1 LHRPVLR
8 YFQHILVLNGPH
20 MTRRLLAGA
29 LAAAGLAVALP
40 ATADA
45 RLEEIGKLERGVQ
58 GSCPRQCLAIP
69 RTTGYQAKIGPNRG
83 AYLVPR
89 DGRIVA
95 WTLSLGKP
103 GPNQTKFFNERLGG
117 EAQAA
122 LAILQPGEK
131 LTHSVVAKSPLEKLT
146 PWFGMY
152 VQFPLEETIPV
163 KKGQLLALSV
173 PTWAPALQVNLG
185 ADTSWRSSRERG
197 KCNDTADQ
205 SALVGSRE
213 SAQFFC
219 LYRTARLTYSA
230 TLVSTP

>member
-1 LHRPVLR
+1 V
-8 YFQHILVLNGPH
+8 FNGVN

-29 LAAAGLAVALP
+29 LAAVGLAVALP

-58 GSCPRQCLAIP
+58 GSCPRTCLAIP

-83 AYLVPR
+83 TYTIPR

-95 WTLSLGKP
+95 WTVSLGKP

-117 EAQAA
+117 ESQAA
-122 LAILQPGEK
+122 LAILQPGAK
-131 LTHSVVAKSPLEKLT
+131 LNSTVVAKSPMQKLQ

-152 VQFPLEETIPV
+152 VQFPLEQSIEV
-163 KKGQLLALSV
+163 KKGQVLALSV

-185 ADTSWRSSRERG
+185 GDTSWRSSRPKG
-197 KCNDTADQ
+197 SCNDTAEQ
-205 SALVGSRE
+205 SALVGDND
-213 SAQFFC
+213 SAQFYC

>member
-1 LHRPVLR
+1 
-8 YFQHILVLNGPH
+8 
-20 MTRRLLAGA
+20 MKRRLLAGA

-58 GSCPRQCLAIP
+58 GSCPRTCLAIP

-83 AYLVPR
+83 TYTIPR

-95 WTLSLGKP
+95 WTVSLGKP

-117 EAQAA
+117 ESQAA
-122 LAILQPGEK
+122 LAILEPGKK
-131 LTHSVVAKSPLEKLT
+131 LNASVVAKSPMQKLQ

-152 VQFPLEETIPV
+152 VQFPLEETIAV
-163 KKGQLLALSV
+163 KKGQVLALSV

-185 ADTSWRSSRERG
+185 GDTSWRSSRPRG
-197 KCNDTADQ
+197 KCNDTAEQ
-205 SALVGSRE
+205 SALVGDTD
-213 SAQFFC
+213 SAQFYC

>member
-1 LHRPVLR
+1 
-8 YFQHILVLNGPH
+8 VLNGVN

-29 LAAAGLAVALP
+29 LVAAGLAVALP

-58 GSCPRQCLAIP
+58 GSCPRTCLAIP

-83 AYLVPR
+83 TYTIPR

-95 WTLSLGKP
+95 WTVSLGKP
-103 GPNQTKFFNERLGG
+103 GPNQTKFFNDRLGG
-117 EAQAA
+117 ESQAA
-122 LAILQPGEK
+122 LAILQPGMK
-131 LTHSVVAKSPLEKLT
+131 LNSTVVAKSPMQKLQ

-152 VQFPLEETIPV
+152 VQFPLEQSIEV
-163 KKGQLLALSV
+163 KKGQVLALSV

-185 ADTSWRSSRERG
+185 GDTSWRSSRPKG
-197 KCNDTADQ
+197 SCNDTAEQ
-205 SALVGSRE
+205 SALVGDND
-213 SAQFFC
+213 SAQFYC

>member
-1 LHRPVLR
+1 LQRQECR
-8 YFQHILVLNGPH
+8 YFRRVLVLDAAD

-29 LAAAGLAVALP
+29 LAAAGLAVTLP
-40 ATADA
+40 ATAEA

-58 GSCPRQCLAIP
+58 GSCPSTCLAIP

-83 AYLVPR
+83 TYTVPR

-95 WTLSLGKP
+95 WTLSLGNP

-122 LAILQPGEK
+122 LVVLEK
-131 LTHSVVAKSPLEKLT
+131 GRRLNHTVVAKAPLQRLE

-152 VQFPLEETIPV
+152 VQFPLEETIEV
-163 KKGQLLALSV
+163 EKGQVLGLTV

-185 ADTSWRSSRERG
+185 GDTSWRSSRGRDE
-197 KCNDTADQ
+197 CNDTADQ
-205 SALVGSRE
+205 SALVGSRRT
-213 SAQFFC
+213 AQFYC

>member
-1 LHRPVLR
+1 LHDGRQR
-8 YFQHILVLNGPH
+8 YFRPSLVFNCLT

-29 LAAAGLAVALP
+29 LAAAGLAIAIP
-40 ATADA
+40 ATAEA
-45 RLEEIGKLERGVQ
+45 RLEEIGKLERGVA
-58 GSCPRQCLAIP
+58 GSCPRTCLAIP

-83 AYLVPR
+83 TYVVPR

-122 LAILQPGEK
+122 LAVLQPGSK
-131 LTHSVVAKSPLEKLT
+131 LTHRVVAKSPLQNLT
-146 PWFGMY
+146 EWFGMY

-185 ADTSWRSSRERG
+185 GDTSWRSSRERG
-197 KCNDTADQ
+197 SCNDTADQ
-205 SALVGSRE
+205 SALVGDRE
-213 SAQFFC
+213 SAQFYC

>member
-1 LHRPVLR
+1 
-8 YFQHILVLNGPH
+8 
-20 MTRRLLAGA
+20 M
-29 LAAAGLAVALP
+29 GLAVALP

-58 GSCPRQCLAIP
+58 GSCPRTCLAIP

-83 AYLVPR
+83 TYTIPR

-95 WTLSLGKP
+95 WTVSLGKP
-103 GPNQTKFFNERLGG
+103 GPNQTKFFNDRLGG
-117 EAQAA
+117 ESQAA
-122 LAILQPGEK
+122 LAILEPGAK
-131 LTHSVVAKSPLEKLT
+131 LNHTVVAKSPMQKLQ

-152 VQFPLEETIPV
+152 VQFPLERTIAV
-163 KKGQLLALSV
+163 KKGQVLALSV

-185 ADTSWRSSRERG
+185 GDTSWRSSRPKG
-197 KCNDTADQ
+197 SCNDTAKQ
-205 SALVGSRE
+205 SALVGNND
-213 SAQFFC
+213 SAQFYC

>member
-1 LHRPVLR
+1 
-8 YFQHILVLNGPH
+8 
-20 MTRRLLAGA
+20 M
-29 LAAAGLAVALP
+29 AGLAIALP
-40 ATADA
+40 ATAEA

-58 GSCPRQCLAIP
+58 GSCPRNCLAVP

-83 AYLVPR
+83 TYVVPR

-117 EAQAA
+117 KSQAA
-122 LAILQPGEK
+122 LAVLEPGRR
-131 LTHSVVAKSPLEKLT
+131 LNYRVVAKTPLQDLE
-146 PWFGMY
+146 PYFGMY
-152 VQFPLEETIPV
+152 VQFPLEETIAV
-163 KKGQLLALSV
+163 KKGQVLALSV

-185 ADTSWRSSRERG
+185 GDTSWRSSRARG
-197 KCNDTADQ
+197 SCNETAEQ
-205 SALVGSRE
+205 SALVGRRT
-213 SAQFFC
+213 SAQFYC

>member
-1 LHRPVLR
+1 
-8 YFQHILVLNGPH
+8 
-20 MTRRLLAGA
+20 M
-29 LAAAGLAVALP
+29 GLAVALP

-58 GSCPRQCLAIP
+58 GSCPRTCLAIP

-83 AYLVPR
+83 TYTIPR

-95 WTLSLGKP
+95 WTVSLGKP

-117 EAQAA
+117 ESQAA
-122 LAILQPGEK
+122 LAILQPGAK
-131 LTHSVVAKSPLEKLT
+131 LNSTVVAKSPMQKLQ

-152 VQFPLEETIPV
+152 VQFPLDESIPV

-185 ADTSWRSSRERG
+185 GDTSWRSSRPRG
-197 KCNDTADQ
+197 KCNDTAEQ
-205 SALVGSRE
+205 SALVGDTD
-213 SAQFFC
+213 SAQFYC

>member
-1 LHRPVLR
+1 LHRPFLR

>member
-1 LHRPVLR
+1 LHRPLLR
-8 YFQHILVLNGPH
+8 YFRHILVLNGPD

-40 ATADA
+40 ATAEA

-58 GSCPRQCLAIP
+58 GSCPRTCLAIP

-83 AYLVPR
+83 AYIVPR

-95 WTLSLGKP
+95 WTVSLGNP

-117 EAQAA
+117 ESQAA
-122 LAILQPGEK
+122 LAVLQPGTR
-131 LTHSVVAKSPLEKLT
+131 LTHRVVAKSPLENLT
-146 PWFGMY
+146 QWFGMY

-185 ADTSWRSSRERG
+185 SDTSWRSSRARDE
-197 KCNDTADQ
+197 CNDTADQ
-205 SALVGSRE
+205 SALVGRRT
-213 SAQFFC
+213 SAQFYC

>member
-1 LHRPVLR
+1 
-8 YFQHILVLNGPH
+8 
-20 MTRRLLAGA
+20 MKRRLLAGA

-58 GSCPRQCLAIP
+58 GSCPRTCLAIP

-83 AYLVPR
+83 TYTIPR

-117 EAQAA
+117 ESQAA

-131 LTHSVVAKSPLEKLT
+131 LNASVVAKSPMQKLQ

-152 VQFPLEETIPV
+152 VQFPLDESIPV

-185 ADTSWRSSRERG
+185 GDTSWRSSRPRG
-197 KCNDTADQ
+197 KCNDTAEQ
-205 SALVGSRE
+205 SALVGDTD
-213 SAQFFC
+213 SAQFYC

>member
-1 LHRPVLR
+1 LHRRFLR
-8 YFQHILVLNGPH
+8 YFRHILVLNGPH

-83 AYLVPR
+83 TYTIPR

-95 WTLSLGKP
+95 WTVSLGKP

-122 LAILQPGEK
+122 LAVLQPGAK
-131 LTHSVVAKSPLEKLT
+131 LTHSVVAKSPLQKLA

-152 VQFPLEETIPV
+152 VQFPLEESIPV
-163 KKGQLLALSV
+163 KKGQLLGLSV

-213 SAQFFC
+213 SAQFYC

>member
-1 LHRPVLR
+1 
-8 YFQHILVLNGPH
+8 VLNGSD

-29 LAAAGLAVALP
+29 LLAAGLAVALP

-58 GSCPRQCLAIP
+58 GSCPRTCLAIP

-83 AYLVPR
+83 TYTIPR

-95 WTLSLGKP
+95 WTVSLGKP

-117 EAQAA
+117 ESQAA
-122 LAILQPGEK
+122 LAILEPGKK
-131 LTHSVVAKSPLEKLT
+131 LTHSVVAKTPMMKLQE
-146 PWFGMY
+146 WFGMY
-152 VQFPLEETIPV
+152 VQFPLEETIAV

-185 ADTSWRSSRERG
+185 GDTSWRSSRPKG
-197 KCNDTADQ
+197 SCNDTAEQ
-205 SALVGSRE
+205 SALVGDTD
-213 SAQFFC
+213 SAQFYC

>member
-1 LHRPVLR
+1 M
-8 YFQHILVLNGPH
+8 I
-20 MTRRLLAGA
+20 RRLLAGA
-29 LAAAGLAVALP
+29 LAVAGLAVALP

-45 RLEEIGKLERGVQ
+45 RLQEIGKLERGVQ
-58 GSCPRQCLAIP
+58 GSCPRTCLAIP

-83 AYLVPR
+83 TYVIPR

-122 LAILQPGEK
+122 IAVLRPGK
-131 LTHSVVAKSPLEKLT
+131 HLRHTLVAKSPVQKLSD
-146 PWFGMY
+146 WFGMY
-152 VQFPLEETIPV
+152 VQFPLEQTIAV
-163 KKGQLLALSV
+163 QKGDIVALSV

-185 ADTSWRSSRERG
+185 GDTSWRSSRAKG
-197 KCNDTADQ
+197 SCNDTGDQ
-205 SALVGSRE
+205 SALDKNRDTV
-213 SAQFFC
+213 QFYC

>member
-1 LHRPVLR
+1 
-8 YFQHILVLNGPH
+8 
-20 MTRRLLAGA
+20 MKRRLLAGA

-58 GSCPRQCLAIP
+58 GSCPRTCLAIP

-83 AYLVPR
+83 TYTIPR

-117 EAQAA
+117 ESQAA

-131 LTHSVVAKSPLEKLT
+131 LNASVVAKSPMEKLQQ
-146 PWFGMY
+146 WFGMY
-152 VQFPLEETIPV
+152 VQFPLEQSIPV
-163 KKGQLLALSV
+163 KKGQVLALSV

-185 ADTSWRSSRERG
+185 GDTSWRSSRPRG
-197 KCNDTADQ
+197 KCNDTAEQ
-205 SALVGSRE
+205 SALVGNND
-213 SAQFFC
+213 SAQFYC

-230 TLVSTP
+230 TLISTP

>member
-1 LHRPVLR
+1 V
-8 YFQHILVLNGPH
+8 
-20 MTRRLLAGA
+20 
-29 LAAAGLAVALP
+29 GLAVALP

-58 GSCPRQCLAIP
+58 GSCPRTCLAIP

-83 AYLVPR
+83 TYTIPR

-95 WTLSLGKP
+95 WTVSLGKP

-117 EAQAA
+117 ESQAA
-122 LAILQPGEK
+122 LAILQPGAK
-131 LTHSVVAKSPLEKLT
+131 LNSTVVAKSPMQKLQ

-152 VQFPLEETIPV
+152 VQFPLEQSIEV
-163 KKGQLLALSV
+163 KKGQVLALSV

-185 ADTSWRSSRERG
+185 GDTSWRSSRPKG
-197 KCNDTADQ
+197 SCNDTAEQ
-205 SALVGSRE
+205 SALVGDND
-213 SAQFFC
+213 SAQFYC

>member
-1 LHRPVLR
+1 MRP
-8 YFQHILVLNGPH
+8 

-40 ATADA
+40 ATAEA

-58 GSCPRQCLAIP
+58 GSCPRTCLAIP
-69 RTTGYQAKIGPNRG
+69 RTTGYQAKIGPNRE
-83 AYLVPR
+83 AYKVPR

-95 WTLSLGKP
+95 WTVSLGKP

-117 EAQAA
+117 ESQAA
-122 LAILQPGEK
+122 LAILEPGK
-131 LTHSVVAKSPLEKLT
+131 RLTHTVVAKTPMMKLQE
-146 PWFGMY
+146 WFGMY

-163 KKGQLLALSV
+163 KKGQLLGLSV

-185 ADTSWRSSRERG
+185 GDTSWRSSRPKG

-205 SALVGSRE
+205 SALVGDTD
-213 SAQFFC
+213 SAQFYC

>member
-1 LHRPVLR
+1 
-8 YFQHILVLNGPH
+8 

-29 LAAAGLAVALP
+29 LAAAGLAIALP

-45 RLEEIGKLERGVQ
+45 RLEEIGKLERGVA
-58 GSCPRQCLAIP
+58 GSCPRTCLAIP
-69 RTTGYQAKIGPNRG
+69 RTTGYQAKIGANRG
-83 AYLVPR
+83 TYVVPR

-95 WTLSLGKP
+95 WTLSLGNP

-122 LAILQPGEK
+122 LVVLEPGTR
-131 LTHSVVAKSPLEKLT
+131 LTHRVVAKAPLQRLQ

-152 VQFPLEETIPV
+152 VQFPLEETIEV
-163 KKGQLLALSV
+163 KKGQLLGISV
-173 PTWAPALQVNLG
+173 PTWAPALQVSLG
-185 ADTSWRSSRERG
+185 GDTSWRSSRERG
-197 KCNDTADQ
+197 SCNDTAEQ

-213 SAQFFC
+213 SAQFYC

>member
-1 LHRPVLR
+1 
-8 YFQHILVLNGPH
+8 
-20 MTRRLLAGA
+20 MKRRLLAGA

-58 GSCPRQCLAIP
+58 GSCPRTCLAIP

-83 AYLVPR
+83 TYTIPR

-117 EAQAA
+117 ESQAA
-122 LAILQPGEK
+122 LAILQPGQK
-131 LTHSVVAKSPLEKLT
+131 LNASVVAKSPMQKLQ

-152 VQFPLEETIPV
+152 VQFPLNESIPV

-185 ADTSWRSSRERG
+185 GDTSWRSSRPRG
-197 KCNDTADQ
+197 KCNDTAEQ
-205 SALVGSRE
+205 SALVGDTD
-213 SAQFFC
+213 SAQFYC

>member
-1 LHRPVLR
+1 M
-8 YFQHILVLNGPH
+8 FNGSD

-29 LAAAGLAVALP
+29 LLAAGLAVALP

-58 GSCPRQCLAIP
+58 GSCPRTCLAIP
-69 RTTGYQAKIGPNRG
+69 RTTGYQAKIGPNRE
-83 AYLVPR
+83 AYTIPR

-95 WTLSLGKP
+95 WTVSLGKP

-117 EAQAA
+117 ESQAA

-131 LTHSVVAKSPLEKLT
+131 LTHTVVAKAPMMKLQQ
-146 PWFGMY
+146 WFGMY
-152 VQFPLEETIPV
+152 VQFPLEESIPV

-173 PTWAPALQVNLG
+173 PTWAPAPAG
-185 ADTSWRSSRERG
+185 EPRRG
-197 KCNDTADQ
+197 HLVALEPPKGSCNDTAEQ
-205 SALVGSRE
+205 SALVGDTD
-213 SAQFFC
+213 SAQFYC

>member
-1 LHRPVLR
+1 V
-8 YFQHILVLNGPH
+8 FNGSD

-29 LAAAGLAVALP
+29 LLAAGLAVALP

-58 GSCPRQCLAIP
+58 GSCPRTCLAIP
-69 RTTGYQAKIGPNRG
+69 RTTGYQAKIGPNRE
-83 AYLVPR
+83 AYTIPR

-95 WTLSLGKP
+95 WTVSLGKP

-117 EAQAA
+117 ESQAA

-131 LTHSVVAKSPLEKLT
+131 LTHTVVAKTPMMKLQQ
-146 PWFGMY
+146 WFGMY
-152 VQFPLEETIPV
+152 VQFPLEESVPV

-185 ADTSWRSSRERG
+185 GDTSWRSSRPKG
-197 KCNDTADQ
+197 SCNDTAEQ
-205 SALVGSRE
+205 SALVGDTD
-213 SAQFFC
+213 SAQFYC

>member
-1 LHRPVLR
+1 LHPSPHR
-8 YFQHILVLNGPH
+8 YFRHILVFNGVN

-29 LAAAGLAVALP
+29 LAAVGLAVALP

-58 GSCPRQCLAIP
+58 GSCPRTCLAIP

-83 AYLVPR
+83 TYTIPR

-95 WTLSLGKP
+95 WTVSLGKP

-117 EAQAA
+117 ESQAA
-122 LAILQPGEK
+122 LAILQPGAK
-131 LTHSVVAKSPLEKLT
+131 LNSTVVAKSPMQKLQ

-152 VQFPLEETIPV
+152 VQFPLEESIEV
-163 KKGQLLALSV
+163 KKGQVLALSV

-185 ADTSWRSSRERG
+185 GDTSWRSSRPKG
-197 KCNDTADQ
+197 SCNDTAEQ
-205 SALVGSRE
+205 SALVGDND
-213 SAQFFC
+213 SAQFYC